1 MQDCSSSPPP
11 RLPLDADARVAM
23 LLLATERGEMLM
35 TFLPP
40 LKFERD
46 LEEEEETGEWVV
58 GSERT
63 VAILDASPSPEK
75 FQKSEI

>member
-1 MQDCSSSPPP
+1 
-11 RLPLDADARVAM
+11 M

-35 TFLPP
+35 IFLPP

-46 LEEEEETGEWVV
+46 LEEEEETGEWVE

-63 VAILDASPSPEK
+63 VAILDASPSPGK